1 MFSLAFQLNMEKAA
15 STIYTID
22 GSPETIQLESF
33 LLPYNQT
40 FAEDFNLSSKI
51 RLNDEGPVREDVV
64 IEERIL
70 AKLRKCSEEVDEVGR
85 LANSNTDDR
94 SVSSDNKII
103 GLYIISSEETDL
115 ESGTDET
122 NLPRNQEQPIEPAR
136 PEIET
141 RIIDLKK
148 IDLILLFS
156 LFVLLFVSF
165 VLLFIDLFG
174 YLE

>member
-1 MFSLAFQLNMEKAA
+1 MTALQR
-15 STIYTID
+15 
-22 GSPETIQLESF
+22 
-33 LLPYNQT
+33 PYNWSP
-40 FAEDFNLSSKI
+40 FYCHIIKRLLKI
-51 RLNDEGPVREDVV
+51 LEYHVV

-85 LANSNTDDR
+85 LVNSNTDDR

-115 ESGTDET
+115 ESSTDET

-174 YLE
+174 